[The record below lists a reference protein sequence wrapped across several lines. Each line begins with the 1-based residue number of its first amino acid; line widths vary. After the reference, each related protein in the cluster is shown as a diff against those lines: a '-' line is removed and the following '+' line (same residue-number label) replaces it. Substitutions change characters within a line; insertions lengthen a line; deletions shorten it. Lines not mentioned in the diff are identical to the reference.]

1 MDLDLNKKDLIF
13 MTLLSLLYLSLSVYR
28 LGALQIPSSSWE
40 SSAPSQIIF
49 KFNDTIEI
57 SSLYAFLG
65 EGKTAIIDIYVGTP
79 ENWVYLTSFEDK
91 GYYQWKKIDLDE
103 ATQNVLLS
111 FPPHSGEIVE
121 IAFLDPNGELISL
134 DETDVFFEGEETH
147 DAGGLIDEQEKIELP
162 ITSFSEAYFDEIYY
176 VRGAEDYVEKRE
188 IFEQTHPPLGKLLIA
203 LGTLVFGFNPNGWRI
218 MSTLFATMIIPLMY
232 ALSKN
237 IFQSRTAA
245 LISGFLLS
253 VDFMHFTM
261 GRIATPE
268 TFVVFFNLAS
278 CLCFYINYRNLQETG
293 KIRRS
298 SVFLGFLFF
307 SLAFS
312 IKWYAIFGLIGQV
325 FLILLHYLRDA
336 EKSIKDKVKGFIT
349 QAMPILSFSLLMS
362 IAVYFLTYIPY
373 MLQGHGLAD
382 VYKLQWEMLGYH
394 SNLRVKHPFSSPW
407 WSWPLISRPL
417 WLTVNALPDANV
429 STIASMGNP
438 LIWWIG
444 IVFVI
449 LTVERAVRDRDDTS
463 IFIAATFLFQWV
475 PFSLLR
481 RVLFI
486 YHFYINVPILIL
498 AVTLY
503 LHGSWRDGEK
513 RKMVVAYL
521 IATAAAFAL
530 FYPVIS
536 GAPIPDQYRLLL
548 RWLPSWLF

>member
-1 MDLDLNKKDLIF
+1 

-28 LGALQIPSSSWE
+28 LGVLQIPSSSWK
-40 SSAPSQIIF
+40 SSTHNQIIF

-65 EGKTAIIDIYVGTP
+65 EEKTVIIDIYVGTP
-79 ENWVYLTSFEDK
+79 ENWIYLTSFEDK

-111 FPPHSGEIVE
+111 FSLHSGEIIE
-121 IAFLDPNGELISL
+121 IAFLDPNGDLISL
-134 DETDVFFEGEETH
+134 DETEVFFEGEETY
-147 DAGGLIDEQEKIELP
+147 DAGGLTDEQEKIELP
-162 ITSFSEAYFDEIYY
+162 ITSFSEVYFDEIYY
-176 VRGAEDYVEKRE
+176 VRAAEDYVEKRE

-203 LGTLVFGFNPNGWRI
+203 FGTLVFGFNPYGWRI

-237 IFQSRTAA
+237 IFKSRTAA

-268 TFVVFFNLAS
+268 TFAVFFNLAS
-278 CLCFYINYRNLQETG
+278 CLCFYINYRNIKETG
-293 KIRRS
+293 KIRPS
-298 SVFLGFLFF
+298 SIFFGFLFF

-312 IKWYAIFGLIGQV
+312 IKWYTIFGLIGQV
-325 FLILLHYLRDA
+325 FLLLLHYLRDA
-336 EKSIKDKVKGFIT
+336 EKSFNDNVKDFLT

-373 MLQGHGLAD
+373 MLQGHDLAD
-382 VYKLQWEMLGYH
+382 VYQLQWEMLGYH
-394 SNLRVKHPFSSPW
+394 SNLRVKHPYSSPW
-407 WSWPLISRPL
+407 WSWPVISRPL
-417 WLTVNALPDANV
+417 WLTVNALPDTNV
-429 STIASMGNP
+429 STIVSMGNP

-449 LTVERAVRDRDDTS
+449 LTVERAVKDRDDTS
-463 IFIAATFLFQWV
+463 IFIATTFLFQWV
-475 PFSLLR
+475 PFSFLR

-513 RKMVVAYL
+513 RNMVVAYL
-521 IATAAAFAL
+521 IATSVAFAL

-536 GAPIPDQYRLLL
+536 GHPILERFILLL
-548 RWLPSWLF
+548 RWLPGWAF